1 MYHFVFILAP
11 LSCGWNI
18 LLTIEGSKNHF
29 GFHHGDRLCF
39 LACQA
44 LAWPWKARILELGL
58 TLGGTSA
65 SRCNYVHVFRTYVG
79 HGSKHALHTLHTLH
93 MCGTLHIYLNILG
106 PHCTHPICLHFFP
119 RFIGTPSGTF
129 GRGFLALGASARGA
143 FAECLGLLD
152 VLLYHDPGG
161 RQCIVLGTHQQSRQ
175 GWMVWQD
182 EMSTRWAPPSYK
194 WSQNPHKQGYSFIF
208 GHL

>member
-1 MYHFVFILAP
+1 MVTGCASWLAK
-11 LSCGWNI
+11 
-18 LLTIEGSKNHF
+18 LL
-29 GFHHGDRLCF
+29 HGLGRREF
-39 LACQA
+39 LQV
-44 LAWPWKARILELGL
+44 R
-58 TLGGTSA
+58 LGGTSA
-65 SRCNYVHVFRTYVG
+65 SRCNYVHVFRTCVG
-79 HGSKHALHTLHTLH
+79 YDSKHALHTLHTLH
-93 MCGTLHIYLNILG
+93 ICGTLHIYLNILG

-175 GWMVWQD
+175 GWMV
-182 EMSTRWAPPSYK
+182 
-194 WSQNPHKQGYSFIF
+194 
-208 GHL
+208 